1 MLLAQTEAVSHG
13 GGQGSSKG
21 NPGGGNGKHF
31 CTQNDRFERLEE
43 GLLMLTADMSAVRQT
58 IGTAPTLD
66 GKPGTGMAAV
76 IYRLAN
82 HITFGTPRGALESLA
97 DEPGEITS
105 VQSRDELMVR
115 VKAAEA
121 QLATKARQSERASN
135 YKTERL
141 KVIGTVLAAALGG
154 GGAWAVIQ
162 HFVGG

>member
-1 MLLAQTEAVSHG
+1 MLLAQTEAVSHSDG
-13 GGQGSSKG
+13 SGSSKG

-31 CTQNDRFERLEE
+31 CTQNDRLERLED
-43 GLLMLTADMSAVRQT
+43 GLLSLTADVSTIRQT

-105 VQSRDELMVR
+105 VQSRDELMAR
-115 VKAAEA
+115 AKTAEA
-121 QLATKARQSERASN
+121 QLAAKARQSERASN
-135 YKTERL
+135 YKLERL
-141 KVIGTVLAAALGG
+141 KVIGAVLVAALGG
-154 GGAWAVIQ
+154 GGALAVIQ